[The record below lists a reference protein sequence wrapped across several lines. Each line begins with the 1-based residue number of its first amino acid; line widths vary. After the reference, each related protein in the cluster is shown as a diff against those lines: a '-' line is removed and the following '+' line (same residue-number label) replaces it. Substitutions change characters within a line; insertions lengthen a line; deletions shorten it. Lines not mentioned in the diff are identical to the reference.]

1 MGWGWIPEKK
11 KKTKKKKKRKKER
24 KKKESGPVAE
34 LGTGSPVISVDERS
48 SPRRYPLVLPSHCC
62 VSFFLP
68 FFAYLFF
75 SLSLSSKK
83 KQNKKKSQRRRRKRT
98 GIWRLRFTSRPRAL
112 GCCLQTVNCLDYRQE
127 RERERKVC
135 INVCAYKYSDWVL
148 SVYLHASGHP
158 SKRRAAPHGAT
169 RRTILLKL
177 CWRCFELVYQKPLL
191 LFSFLSS
198 RLSTQV
204 WTIPEPLLLLL
215 LLLLWGRIILLAIS
229 LPTFITLLF

>member
-1 MGWGWIPEKK
+1 MNGQAPGAIHSFFPHTAVFLSFFPSLLTFSSLSLSLFQEETKQKKKPKKK
-11 KKTKKKKKRKKER
+11 KKTHGNMA
-24 KKKESGPVAE
+24 STFHFP
-34 LGTGSPVISVDERS
+34 T
-48 SPRRYPLVLPSHCC
+48 PRAWLLPSN
-62 VSFFLP
+62 SK
-68 FFAYLFF
+68 LFR
-75 SLSLSSKK
+75 LS
-83 KQNKKKSQRRRRKRT
+83 T
-98 GIWRLRFTSRPRAL
+98 
-112 GCCLQTVNCLDYRQE
+112 

>member
-1 MGWGWIPEKK
+1 MLDRITRRRLSGGGGQQVYMEE
-11 KKTKKKKKRKKER
+11 RFFVFFLLSRGCGQVKER
-24 KKKESGPVAE
+24 KPTESTTADGVGMNTGEEEEDEEEEEEKERKKKKESGPVAE

-127 RERERKVC
+127 RERERFVSTC
-135 INVCAYKYSDWVL
+135 VRIN
-148 SVYLHASGHP
+148 
-158 SKRRAAPHGAT
+158 
-169 RRTILLKL
+169 
-177 CWRCFELVYQKPLL
+177 
-191 LFSFLSS
+191 
-198 RLSTQV
+198 
-204 WTIPEPLLLLL
+204 IPT
-215 LLLLWGRIILLAIS
+215 GS
-229 LPTFITLLF
+229 